1 MSEKKIRSSAGISVH
16 RIELADGQLPD
27 MFNGVNGVAHQT
39 LFRPTHIDVEFD
51 LKGVVETRIYGLGSR
66 RTALWARR
74 SSTTAA
80 SEMTDHDP
88 KLVRST
94 DGTQTVTW

>member
-51 LKGVVETRIYGLGSR
+51 LKGVVETRIYGLGIK
-66 RTALWARR
+66 
-74 SSTTAA
+74 
-80 SEMTDHDP
+80 E
-88 KLVRST
+88 
-94 DGTQTVTW
+94 DGTVGKKKLDHRWHRK